1 MDEYT
6 IGKGEKEICL
16 DDGDMKLLSLL
27 FDKMDNDL
35 TDIDKLSLIL
45 SILNISK
52 IKNIPSREIIKKLD
66 II

>member
-52 IKNIPSREIIKKLD
+52 IKKYSF
-66 II
+66 